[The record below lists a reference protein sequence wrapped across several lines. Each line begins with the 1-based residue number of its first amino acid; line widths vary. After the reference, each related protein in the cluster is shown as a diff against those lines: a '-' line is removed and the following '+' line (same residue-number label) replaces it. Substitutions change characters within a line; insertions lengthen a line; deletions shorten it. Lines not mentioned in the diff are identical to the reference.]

1 MEYMLIM
8 RATDA
13 ALAASAEVDFEEVV
27 DRMGAYNEAM
37 HDAGVLA
44 GGEGLTD
51 ARAEGN
57 FVLGF
62 SSTPPTLSE
71 EPYGPTESLFN
82 GFWILNV
89 PSREEARQ
97 WAERCPLGPGMKLEV
112 RRIHGDEEIA
122 ELVSEDNEYIAK
134 EKVWRQE
141 EAERAQREG

>member
-1 MEYMLIM
+1 MKYMLIM

-27 DRMGAYNEAM
+27 NQMGAYNEAM

-51 ARAEGN
+51 AAAEEN
-57 FVLGF
+57 FVLDF

-82 GFWILNV
+82 GFWILQV
-89 PSREEARQ
+89 ASRDEARQ
-97 WAERCPLGPGMKLEV
+97 WAERRPLGPGMKLEV

-141 EAERAQREG
+141 EAERARREG

>member
-1 MEYMLIM
+1 MKYMLIM

-44 GGEGLTD
+44 GGEGLTEPS
-51 ARAEGN
+51 AEEN
-57 FVLGF
+57 FVLDF
-62 SSTPPTLSE
+62 SSTPPIFSE

-122 ELVSEDNEYIAK
+122 DLVSKDNEYIAK

>member
-1 MEYMLIM
+1 MKYMLIM

-27 DRMGAYNEAM
+27 NQMGAYNEAM

-51 ARAEGN
+51 AGAEEN
-57 FVLGF
+57 FVLDF
-62 SSTPPTLSE
+62 SSTPPALSE

-97 WAERCPLGPGMKLEV
+97 WAARCPLGPGMKLEV
-112 RRIHGDEEIA
+112 RRVHGDEEIA
-122 ELVSEDNEYIAK
+122 DLVSEDNEYIAK

>member
-1 MEYMLIM
+1 MKYMLIM

-13 ALAASAEVDFEEVV
+13 ALAASAEMDFEEVV
-27 DRMGAYNEAM
+27 DQMGAYNEAM

-51 ARAEGN
+51 AGAEEN
-57 FVLGF
+57 FVLDF
-62 SSTPPTLSE
+62 SSTPPIFSE

>member
-1 MEYMLIM
+1 MKYMLIM

-37 HDAGVLA
+37 HDAGVLT

-51 ARAEGN
+51 AGAEEN
-57 FVLGF
+57 FVLDF
-62 SSTPPTLSE
+62 SSTPPALSE

-134 EKVWRQE
+134 EKSWRQE